1 MRKVTL
7 LWRWGL
13 AIAMSFAREG
23 ELSAEK
29 SSSLEESI
37 AECRSQLAKN
47 PTVCDV
53 RLRLAGLYAAQAQW
67 NSALEEYRQV
77 LHQDPTCLTALCE
90 IGEISLLRLARPQDA
105 LEPLHRALTLSS
117 ENPLAWRL
125 LGTAYFRLNQLE
137 NAHNALTKA
146 ILLSPEDTESR
157 YLLGL
162 VYLRRDEIPQAIE
175 TFREL
180 LEKNRYDAKT
190 YLSLSQC
197 HEKLGEH
204 ELARSALATFRK
216 LREQEE
222 QIETLRLI
230 LAQDPTDIETR
241 LQLVYLYLQRE
252 DLRRAAEVLEPCET
266 LAPEDPRVD
275 EAHAVLFLN
284 VGDYVHAAER
294 YQKLIAAHPDVA
306 AYRSGLGVAYL
317 YLEKYPLA
325 IACFKEAIRLE
336 PKDLGF
342 YSNLAEAY
350 RRAGDLLRA
359 DEVQRLIQRLSKGSP

>member
-1 MRKVTL
+1 MRRVTL
-7 LWRWGL
+7 RWGL
-13 AIAMSFAREG
+13 GVVMSLFLAGGR

-29 SSSLEESI
+29 NASLEETV
-37 AECRSQLAKN
+37 AEN
-47 PTVCDV
+47 D
-53 RLRLAGLYAAQAQW
+53 LRLQQAKRYAARAQW
-67 NSALEEYRQV
+67 NAALEEYRHILQ
-77 LHQDPTCLTALCE
+77 QNPTCVAALCQM
-90 IGEISLLRLARPQDA
+90 GEIYLLRLARPQDA
-105 LEPLHRALTLSS
+105 LEPLHRALALDS

-137 NAHNALTKA
+137 DARDALTKA
-146 ILLSPEDTESR
+146 IALSPEDTQNR

-162 VYLRRDEIPQAIE
+162 VYLRRNEIPKAIE
-175 TFREL
+175 TFQEL
-180 LEKNRYDAKT
+180 LAQNRYDAKT

-204 ELARSALATFRK
+204 ELARSALAAFRK

-222 QIETLRLI
+222 RIETLRLL
-230 LAQDPTDIETR
+230 LAEDPTDVETR
-241 LQLVYLYLQRE
+241 LQLVYLHLQRE
-252 DLRRAAEVLEPCET
+252 DLPRAAEVLEPCDA

-284 VGDYVHAAER
+284 VGDYAHAAER
-294 YQKLIAAHPDVA
+294 YQKLVAAHPDVA

-325 IACFKEAIRLE
+325 IASFKEAIRLE

-342 YSNLAEAY
+342 YRNLAEAY
-350 RRAGDLLRA
+350 RRSGDLLRA